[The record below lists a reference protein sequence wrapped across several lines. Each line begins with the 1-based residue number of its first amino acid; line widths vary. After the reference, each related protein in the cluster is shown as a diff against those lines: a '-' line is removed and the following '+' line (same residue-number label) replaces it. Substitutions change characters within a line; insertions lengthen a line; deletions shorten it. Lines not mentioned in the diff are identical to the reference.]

1 MPVGI
6 GLLFY
11 RLGLKLY
18 LLALKLVAFF
28 GHEKAKLWLK
38 GRVKWKENLKPIQ
51 ASKAEK
57 IWFHCASLGEYE
69 MAIPLMQKIK
79 SKRSDIEIVL
89 SFFSPSGFEYCKSAP
104 HFDYKIY
111 LPIDNKT
118 NAAYLVNAIKP
129 KAAIFVKYEL
139 WYFYLME
146 LKQKQIPAY
155 LVNAQFN
162 ENSIFFKWYG
172 NLHRL
177 MLNTFTKVFVVDV
190 ASKDLADKVMPNS
203 KIEVSG
209 DSRLERV
216 LAVANEN
223 YELDGIEDFRSNT
236 KVLIIGSSYEKE
248 EQIAFEFFTQNA
260 DWKLIIAPHETSRQ
274 RIESIANHFKSN
286 EVLYF
291 SHWENYNV
299 EEKQAAKV
307 LIVDGIGHLSRL
319 YRFADVAIVGG
330 GFKGALH
337 NAYEALVY
345 QIPVFYGADFGTSG
359 NWQQLFDEGL
369 AFELNSAEN
378 FALQLGQVFS
388 NQEVYKN
395 KNIKFWNSHG
405 SGISKI
411 ADTLL

>member
-38 GRVKWKENLKPIQ
+38 GRVKWKGNLKPIQ

-57 IWFHCASLGEYE
+57 IWIHCASLGEYE

-79 SKRSDIEIVL
+79 SKQSDIEIVL
-89 SFFSPSGFEYCKSAP
+89 SFFSPSGYEYCTSAP

-111 LPIDNKT
+111 LPIDNKS
-118 NAAYLVNAIKP
+118 NATYLVKAIKP

-146 LKQKQIPAY
+146 LKQKRIPTY

-162 ENSIFFKWYG
+162 ENSIFFQWYG

-190 ASKDLADKVMPNS
+190 ASKDLAKKVMTNS

-216 LAVANEN
+216 LALANEN
-223 YELDGIEDFRSNT
+223 YELEGIEDFRENT
-236 KVLIIGSSYEKE
+236 KVLIVGSSYEKE
-248 EQIAFEFFTQNA
+248 EQIAFEFFTHNA
-260 DWKLIIAPHETSRQ
+260 DWKLIITPHEASKQ

-291 SHWENYNV
+291 SHWGNYNV

-369 AFELNSAEN
+369 AFELSTVEDFNSNLERVISSVQEYQKKHKDFWKKSSSAQDLLAE
-378 FALQLGQVFS
+378 
-388 NQEVYKN
+388 
-395 KNIKFWNSHG
+395 
-405 SGISKI
+405 
-411 ADTLL
+411 LL